1 MRTVSTVA
9 DMRDISAEARG
20 LRHTVGFVPT
30 MGFLHEGHLSL
41 IRAARSSCD
50 ILVVSIFV
58 NRMQFGPSEDFDSY
72 PRDLSRDLQLCTDAM
87 VDVVFNPSNED
98 MYFDDYSVF
107 VEESQLSRGL
117 CGASRPGHFSGVT
130 SVVCKLFNIV
140 QPDFA
145 VFGQKDAQQV
155 AVIRR
160 MVRDLNIPV
169 EIRTAPIMREPDG
182 LAMSS
187 RNTYLSQVER
197 AQALCLSRSLRLAEE
212 LRDRGEQRVTVI
224 KSEMQESILSN
235 SLAEIDYVEV
245 VDAETLEPV
254 DMIEEPVLVAVAV
267 RIGGTRLIDNAVLG

>member
-1 MRTVSTVA
+1 
-9 DMRDISAEARG
+9 MRDISAEARG